1 MSNPLLSFYLTGC
14 VVPKEKKEGRM
25 SATITRSSFC
35 KGKWQKRVS
44 LPVYV
49 EN

>member
-1 MSNPLLSFYLTGC
+1 MSNKKTGEDLTGC
-14 VVPKEKKEGRM
+14 VVPKEKEGHM

-35 KGKWQKRVS
+35 KGKSQKRVS

>member
-1 MSNPLLSFYLTGC
+1 MSNPLLSFYLTGR
-14 VVPKEKKEGRM
+14 VVPKEKEGHM

-35 KGKWQKRVS
+35 KGKSQKRVS